1 MRHEQLAKAFLV
13 LLGVVLGSLTS
24 RGQPVDRQE
33 IGALI
38 KEYLTTHPEDIGAIL
53 GDYIAR
59 NPEPFKDAFAG
70 LINGQNIG
78 SLNASLAPELITANG
93 ALLFSSSRQVTLG
106 NNSSDTAIVEFFD
119 YNCGY
124 CRGALADMLTLLKDE
139 PKLKF
144 VLKELPV
151 LGKNSLDAAR
161 VAIAVRMQ
169 DQDRR
174 LYLAFHQK
182 LLGGSRRADKDTALQ
197 AARDAGADME
207 RLTRDV
213 ESPEVQATI
222 AENLTLARAIGVT
235 GTPAYVSGVTV
246 IPGAIGAS
254 TLRALVQAGQAKQ
267 PRGF

>member
-1 MRHEQLAKAFLV
+1 MRQGQLAKVFLV
-13 LLGVVLGSLTS
+13 SLGVALGPLCAHSE
-24 RGQPVDRQE
+24 PVDRQE
-33 IGALI
+33 IGAII
-38 KEYLTTHPEDIGAIL
+38 KEYLNTHPEDIGAIL
-53 GDYIAR
+53 KDYIAK
-59 NPEPFKDAFAG
+59 NPDFFKDVFAG
-70 LINGQNIG
+70 SGVQ
-78 SLNASLAPELITANG
+78 LAPELITANR
-93 ALLFSSSRQVTLG
+93 ALLFSSPRQVTLG
-106 NNSSDTAIVEFFD
+106 NSSSDTALVEFFD

-124 CRGALADMLTLLKDE
+124 CRGALLDMLALLKDE

-151 LGKNSLDAAR
+151 LGKSSLEAAH

-169 DQDRR
+169 DQDGR

-182 LLGGSRRADKDTALQ
+182 LLGGSRRANNDTALQ

-207 RLTRDV
+207 RLTRDL
-213 ESPEVQATI
+213 ESPEIQATI

-235 GTPAYVSGVTV
+235 GTPAYVAGVTV

-267 PRGF
+267 PSAVR

>member
-1 MRHEQLAKAFLV
+1 MGAFHTCKQV
-13 LLGVVLGSLTS
+13 
-24 RGQPVDRQE
+24 RKRR
-33 IGALI
+33 AL
-38 KEYLTTHPEDIGAIL
+38 
-53 GDYIAR
+53 
-59 NPEPFKDAFAG
+59 
-70 LINGQNIG
+70 
-78 SLNASLAPELITANG
+78 
-93 ALLFSSSRQVTLG
+93 
-106 NNSSDTAIVEFFD
+106 VEFFD

-151 LGKNSLDAAR
+151 LGKNSVAAAR

-182 LLGGSRRADKDTALQ
+182 LLGGSRPANNDTALQ
-197 AARDAGADME
+197 AAQDAGADMK
-207 RLTRDV
+207 RLTRDLQ
-213 ESPEVQATI
+213 SPEVQATI

-254 TLRALVQAGQAKQ
+254 ALRALVQAGQAKQ
-267 PRGF
+267 PNAAQ